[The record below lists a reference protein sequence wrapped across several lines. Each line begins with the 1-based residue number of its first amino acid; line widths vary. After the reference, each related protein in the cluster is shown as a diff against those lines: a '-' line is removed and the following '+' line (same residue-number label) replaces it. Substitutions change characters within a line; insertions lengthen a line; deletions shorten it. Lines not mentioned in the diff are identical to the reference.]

1 MNEKQIEALKEL
13 AELINTAT
21 WCQKLMLQKDKQSL
35 KTWHS
40 FLIHDS
46 NKAEG
51 LIDEVIEIIDNE
63 DLEKIQ

>member
-1 MNEKQIEALKEL
+1 MNEKQIEALKAL

-21 WCQKLMLQKDKQSL
+21 WCQKLMLQKDKESF

-46 NKAEG
+46 KQAQD
-51 LIDEVIEIIDNE
+51 LIQEI
-63 DLEKIQ
+63 LEKTEH

>member
-1 MNEKQIEALKEL
+1 MNEKQIEALKAL

-21 WCQKLMLQKDKQSL
+21 WCQKLMMTKDKESI

-46 NKAEG
+46 NKAQD
-51 LIDEVIEIIDNE
+51 LIQEI
-63 DLEKIQ
+63 LEKTEH